1 MMFLY
6 ISMVRSSYIVIVYGM
21 RDDVPILGALV
32 TLLEA
37 MVSAQYSHLVICRS
51 GQYGHLISW
60 SKWSAGHLVNMVNWS
75 FGQNG
80 HLVNVVI

>member
-1 MMFLY
+1 
-6 ISMVRSSYIVIVYGM
+6 MVRSSYIVIVSGVEV
-21 RDDVPILGALV
+21 DVPILGALV
-32 TLLEA
+32 TLFEA
-37 MVSAQYSHLVICRS
+37 MVSAQFGHLVIWRS

-75 FGQNG
+75 FGRNG